1 MLYKIMILYMLKCS
15 NIKLSSADI
24 SDFLVM
30 SGYADAF
37 SFQFN
42 LNELESDGF
51 ITVEKKHN
59 RSYISLTEEG
69 SKTVDSLESK
79 LSKEIK
85 LDIYNHIADNKSSIM
100 ASHKVETSVSETED
114 GTYIA
119 RLICKGK
126 GDAALYDISLSFPT
140 RILAE
145 TACDNFMNNST
156 DIYRFIVDKL
166 MN

>member
-1 MLYKIMILYMLKCS
+1 MLKCS
-15 NIKLSSADI
+15 NIRLSSADI
-24 SDFLVM
+24 SDFLVVN
-30 SGYADAF
+30 GYTDAF
-37 SFQFN
+37 TFQFN
-42 LNELESDGF
+42 LNELEADGF
-51 ITVEKKHN
+51 INVEKKHN
-59 RSYISLTEEG
+59 RSYISLTDEG
-69 SKTVDSLESK
+69 SKTVVSLESK

-85 LDIYNHIADNKSSIM
+85 LDIYNHIADNKSNIM
-100 ASHKVETSVSETED
+100 ASQKVETSVSETED

-140 RILAE
+140 RALAD